1 MIEQD
6 QAIAILKE
14 QIDFQ
19 ANAIQMS
26 SVLLA
31 KIFGIAIYSKT
42 MKNKCMTIRVPRY
55 LDSLDKFSA
64 LCVKMKILTH

>member
-1 MIEQD
+1 MIFLITNICVMIEQD
-6 QAIAILKE
+6 QAIAILTE

-42 MKNKCMTIRVPRY
+42 MKYKCMTIRVPRC
-55 LDSLDKFSA
+55 FGFFR
-64 LCVKMKILTH
+64 

>member
-6 QAIAILKE
+6 PAFAILTE

-31 KIFGIAIYSKT
+31 KIFGIAIYSNT
-42 MKNKCMTIRVPRY
+42 MKNKCMT
-55 LDSLDKFSA
+55 
-64 LCVKMKILTH
+64 M